1 MRAKLFICLC
11 LIVFSVYVNAQNDE
25 FSLNLKDVDIHTLI
39 ETVADA
45 TGKNF
50 IVDPRVTGNI
60 SVITSTPMKASQVYD
75 VFLSILKVNGYA
87 AVPSGNVIKIVPN
100 LSAKEDGLESQ
111 IREKAIN
118 GDGQLTRIVQVSH
131 VDPVSVVQTLL
142 PLMPQHAFLA
152 AVKES
157 KTIILSDTA
166 SNVNR
171 LALMIKEI
179 DRSDTHNIEVVTL
192 NYAIAEDLILPIN
205 TLISNLMIGRTV
217 SSVPLVADSR
227 SNSIIIGGDPELRNQ
242 LKVLIRNLD
251 VPNPPRKDGE
261 TEVIYLH
268 YALAKDLVET
278 LTGVGNKKDEK
289 ADQSKTLDSTQ
300 KDFDIRAN
308 TATNALIIT
317 APAEIMA
324 SIKDVIKKLDIRR
337 AQVHIEAIIVEVNY
351 DKQQNVGVEWHTK
364 LVNNGVAVTSS
375 PATLGSMLSAAGKGL
390 SVGYMVGSELRAL
403 MNAFASDNNVNVLS
417 TPSLVT
423 MDNEEANMI
432 VGQNIPILSGS
443 FTAVAGQAGNVG
455 STYVRQDVGVK
466 LKVTP
471 QINEGN
477 VIKLK
482 VKQEVSSVDNT
493 VIPPAGSNPGPTLN
507 KREIDTSV
515 LVDDGK
521 ILVLG
526 GLISDD
532 VEVTVDKVPV
542 LGDLPFI
549 GHAFQ
554 NNVTS
559 NIKKNLMVFLRPVIV
574 RDPDKAALVTNDRY
588 NELRNLQQQ
597 SAKRGLLLM
606 PNEHESV
613 LPVLTPENAS
623 NMATVPVIK

>member
-118 GDGQLTRIVQVSH
+118 GDGQLTRILQVSI